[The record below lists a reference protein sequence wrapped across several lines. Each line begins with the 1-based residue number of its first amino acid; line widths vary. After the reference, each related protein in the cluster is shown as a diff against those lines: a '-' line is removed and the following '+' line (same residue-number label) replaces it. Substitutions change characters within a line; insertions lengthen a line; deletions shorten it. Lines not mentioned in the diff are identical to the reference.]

1 MTSVPLSNP
10 MSRPHRSTL
19 SPTSSLDSVG
29 RFQGWLAIVG
39 WILLLGSEL
48 QAADLTGA
56 TVTATKGKVELSRS
70 GATAWDPAQV
80 TAVLQPGDRL
90 RTAEH
95 SRATLRLRDATI
107 LPVDELTTLRIA
119 PAEGRTVVE
128 LLKGVLSFF
137 HRDEPGDVEV
147 RSGGTSALI
156 RGTEF
161 TVSVDDR
168 GAMQVALFD
177 GSVEVTNAFGRVVA
191 RPGDF
196 LEVPADQA
204 PRTSPALAGNNL
216 QFIQWVLHY
225 PMVLD
230 PTDLPETLLRD
241 PRWRACLADYR
252 AGAPAAALEAAKSLG
267 DPANDAERLLH
278 GALRLAVGDVPGF
291 ERFSRTIPPEA
302 PEARGVKALLG
313 VVESSQFRAQ
323 AEQWE
328 GMRLDPEGSTTTE
341 LLAGSYAFQSL
352 GRLEEARELARR
364 AAAKSPGFGPVHLRL
379 AEMEFAFGR
388 TAMAADA
395 VARGLALSPRHAA
408 GTALDGFLLAAGNHF
423 ERARRRLDQAIE
435 LDPVHAPAW
444 LGRGLLRFRTG
455 DRVGGR
461 VDLETAAA
469 LDPLHAVLRSYL
481 AKAFAEEGNDAKAL
495 EELSRALSLDPE
507 DPTPWLYSALL
518 HYRRYEFAKAL
529 AAMDQSLQRNGNR
542 AVYRSRLLLD
552 QDSAV
557 RSANQ
562 ANIFEL
568 ADMAEVARRESAR
581 AVMFDYAN
589 ASAHL
594 NLATSHNAQRDP
606 TRFNL
611 RNETVWFNEHLLASL
626 LAPTA
631 SMPLSQN
638 LSQNEYSRLFAR
650 DVVRINGTTE
660 YFSSGEIRQLAS
672 QSANFSRFSYA
683 LDLDYGSK
691 PGFWRNEDLS
701 RIEWYT
707 RAKFELSPSDS
718 VMLLTKYQDYQAGD
732 NFQYADPSRL
742 RPNLRFTE
750 KQAPIVLGG
759 YHREWSPGSHTL
771 VLGGRLENDQR
782 LSDLAAHQF
791 VAFANPPGVPGSA
804 PMDLDY
810 RGLFEIYTGEASHIL
825 QTQSHTTVAGVRI
838 QSGDFNSVSE
848 FDATPSGLPDIY
860 GAKVSTR
867 GGGGFER
874 RSGYLYHTWEV
885 LPDLRLTGGFAYD
898 DLTLPFNHR
907 RSPLE
912 LGQRAEAAAS
922 PKAALVWSPGSMVT
936 VRGLYAE
943 SLGGVSYDESIR
955 LEPTQLAGFPQAFR
969 TLISESLVGSV
980 EAPGYRSAGGAID
993 LKLPTRTYLSFEGRW
1008 LTSEVNQPLG
1018 YFAFD
1023 FDRPSGPLAVPQ
1035 STARLFDYREHG
1047 VRLLAHQILAEE
1059 WFVQGTYEFTRAGL
1073 ATEWPTVP
1081 ASADFPRSWRQESDL
1096 HRLGTSVLY
1105 QRPDGWFGR
1114 VAATGNLQDNL
1125 GELYPGNVVP
1135 SGDHF
1140 LHLNLFLGY
1149 RFARHRGDLTVGL
1162 LNLTDRNYRL
1172 HPLTP
1177 FDEMPRERM
1186 LYLRFRFNL

>member
-1 MTSVPLSNP
+1 M
-10 MSRPHRSTL
+10 
-19 SPTSSLDSVG
+19 
-29 RFQGWLAIVG
+29 
-39 WILLLGSEL
+39 
-48 QAADLTGA
+48 
-56 TVTATKGKVELSRS
+56 ATKGSVELSRS

-80 TAVLQPGDRL
+80 NAVLQVGDRL
-90 RTAEH
+90 RTKEH

-161 TVSVDDR
+161 AVSVDDL
-168 GAMQVALFD
+168 GALQVALFD
-177 GSVEVTNAFGRVVA
+177 GSVEVTNALGSVVA
-191 RPGDF
+191 QPGD
-196 LEVPADQA
+196 LLQVAAGGA
-204 PRTSPALAGNNL
+204 PLKSPALGGSNHR
-216 QFIQWVLHY
+216 FIQWVLHY

-230 PTDLPETLLRD
+230 PGDLPEVLLRN
-241 PRWRACLADYR
+241 PRWSACLAEYR
-252 AGAPAAALEAAKSLG
+252 AGALASALEAAKALG
-267 DPANDAERLLH
+267 DPSTHPERLMQ
-278 GALRLAVGDVPGF
+278 GALRLAAGDVPGF
-291 ERFSRTIPPEA
+291 ERLTGQIPSDA
-302 PEARGVKALLG
+302 PEARWVQALVGVL
-313 VVESSQFRAQ
+313 ESSQFRARP
-323 AEQWE
+323 ERWE
-328 GMRLDPEGSTTTE
+328 RVLSEADGSTTTE
-341 LLAGSYAFQSL
+341 LLAGSLVFQSL
-352 GRLEEARELARR
+352 GRLEEARALARR
-364 AAAKSPGFGPVHLRL
+364 AAAKSPAFGPAHLRL

-388 TAMAADA
+388 TAWAADA
-395 VARGLALSPRHAA
+395 VATGLRLSPRHAA
-408 GTALDGFLLAAGNHF
+408 GVALDGFLLSAGNHF
-423 ERARRRLDQAIE
+423 EPALRRFEEAIA

-518 HYRRYEFAKAL
+518 HYRRYEFAAAL
-529 AAMDQSLQRNGNR
+529 AAMDQSLRRNGNR

-552 QDSAV
+552 QDAAV
-557 RSANQ
+557 RTANQ

-568 ADMAEVARRESAR
+568 VDMAEVARRESAR
-581 AVMFDYAN
+581 AVMFDYSN
-589 ASAHL
+589 PSAHL
-594 NLATSHNAQRDP
+594 NLASSHNAQRDP

-672 QSANFSRFSYA
+672 QSGNFNRFSYA
-683 LDLDYGSK
+683 LDFDYGSK
-691 PGFWRNEDLS
+691 PGFRPNEELS

-718 VMLLTKYQDYQAGD
+718 VMLLTKYQDYEAGD
-732 NFQYADPSRL
+732 NFQYADPARSR
-742 RPNLRFTE
+742 PSLRFTE
-750 KQAPIVLGG
+750 KQAPMILGG

-782 LSDLAAHQF
+782 LSDLAANQF

-804 PMDLDY
+804 AMDLAY
-810 RGLFEIYTGEASHIL
+810 RGRFEIYSAEASHIL
-825 QTQSHTTVAGVRI
+825 QTESHTTVAGVRV
-838 QSGDFNSVSE
+838 QSGDFDSISE
-848 FDATPSGLPDIY
+848 FDANPSGFPDVY
-860 GAKVSTR
+860 GPKVATR
-867 GGGGFER
+867 GGGEFDR

-885 LPDLRLTGGFAYD
+885 LTDLRLTGGFAYD
-898 DLTLPFNHR
+898 DLTLPRNHR

-912 LGQRAEAAAS
+912 VGQRTEAAAS

-936 VRGLYAE
+936 LRGLYAE

-980 EAPGYRSAGGAID
+980 EAPGYRSAGGAVD

-1008 LTSEVNQPLG
+1008 LTSDVHQPLG

-1023 FDRPSGPLAVPQ
+1023 FDRSSGPLAVPQ
-1035 STARLFDYREHG
+1035 STSRLFDYREHG
-1047 VRLLAHQILAEE
+1047 ARLLAHQILAEE
-1059 WFVQGTYEFTRAGL
+1059 WFMQGTYEFTRAGL
-1073 ATEWPTVP
+1073 ASAWPTVP
-1081 ASADFPRSWRQESDL
+1081 ASAEFLRSWRQDSDF
-1096 HRLGTSVLY
+1096 HRLGASVLY

-1114 VAATGNLQDNL
+1114 IAATGNLQENS
-1125 GELYPGNVVP
+1125 GEWYPGDPVP
-1135 SGDHF
+1135 QGDRF
-1140 LHLNLFLGY
+1140 AHLNLFLGY
-1149 RFARHRGDLTVGL
+1149 RFPRHRGDLTVGL

>member
-1 MTSVPLSNP
+1 MVTGL
-10 MSRPHRSTL
+10 
-19 SPTSSLDSVG
+19 
-29 RFQGWLAIVG
+29 
-39 WILLLGSEL
+39 LLLGPAL
-48 QAADLTGA
+48 NAADLTGA
-56 TVTATKGKVELSRS
+56 TIIATKGGVELSRA
-70 GATAWDPAQV
+70 GATAWDPAQPQ
-80 TAVLQPGDRL
+80 AVLQAGDRI
-90 RTAEH
+90 RTKEH

-168 GAMQVALFD
+168 GTMQVALFD
-177 GSVEVTNAFGRVVA
+177 GSVEVTNTLGRVVA
-191 RPGDF
+191 RPGDL

-204 PRTSPALAGNNL
+204 PRTSPALAGSNL
-216 QFIQWVLHY
+216 RFIQWVLHY

-230 PTDLPETLLRD
+230 PADLPETLLGD
-241 PRWRACLADYR
+241 PRWSAPLADYR
-252 AGAPAAALEAAKSLG
+252 AGAPVAALEAAKRLG
-267 DPANDAERLLH
+267 EPANDAERLLH

-291 ERFSRTIPPEA
+291 ERFTGAIAPEA
-302 PEARGVKALLG
+302 PEARAVKALAG
-313 VVESSQFRAQ
+313 VVESSQFRSR
-323 AEQWE
+323 AERWE
-328 GMRLDPEGSTTTE
+328 GLLSEAGPATVTE

-352 GRLEEARELARR
+352 GRLEEARGLARR
-364 AAAKSPGFGPVHLRL
+364 AAGKSPGFGPVHLRL
-379 AEMEFAFGR
+379 AELELAFGR
-388 TAMAADA
+388 TGVAADA
-395 VARGLALSPRHAA
+395 VARGLVLSPRHAA
-408 GTALDGFLLAAGNHF
+408 GTALDGFLLAAGNRF
-423 ERARRRLDQAIE
+423 EPALRRFDQAIV

-444 LGRGLLRFRTG
+444 LGRGLIRFRTG
-455 DRVGGR
+455 DSIAGR

-481 AKAFAEEGNDAKAL
+481 AKAFAEEGQDAKAL
-495 EELSRALSLDPE
+495 EELSRALGLDPQ

-518 HYRRYEFAKAL
+518 HYRRYEFAKAI

-552 QDSAV
+552 QDAAV

-631 SMPLSQN
+631 TMPLSQN

-691 PGFWRNEDLS
+691 PGFRSNEDLS

-718 VMLLTKYQDYQAGD
+718 VMLLTKYQDFEAGD
-732 NFQYADPSRL
+732 NFQYANPARL

-750 KQAPIVLGG
+750 KQAPILLGG

-771 VLGGRLENDQR
+771 LLGGRLENDQR
-782 LSDLAAHQF
+782 LSDLAANQF
-791 VAFANPPGVPGSA
+791 LAFANPPGVPASA
-804 PMDLDY
+804 AMNLAY
-810 RGLFEIYTGEASHIL
+810 RGRFEIYSAEASHIL
-825 QTQSHTTVAGVRI
+825 QTQSHTTVAGVRV
-838 QSGDFNSVSE
+838 QSGDFDSVSR
-848 FDATPSGLPDIY
+848 FDATPSGFPDIY
-860 GAKVSTR
+860 GPLVTTR

-898 DLTLPFNHR
+898 DLTLPLNHR
-907 RSPLE
+907 RSPLVVD
-912 LGQRAEAAAS
+912 QRGASAAS
-922 PKAALVWSPGSMVT
+922 PKAALVWSPGPVVT

-980 EAPGYRSAGGAID
+980 EAPGYRSAGGAVD
-993 LKLPTRTYLSFEGRW
+993 LKLPTRTYLSVEGRW
-1008 LTSEVNQPLG
+1008 LASEVDQPLG

-1023 FDRPSGPLAVPQ
+1023 FDRPSGPLALPETT
-1035 STARLFDYREHG
+1035 SRRFDYREHG
-1047 VRLLAHQILAEE
+1047 ARVLAHQILAEE

-1073 ATEWPTVP
+1073 ATGWPAVP
-1081 ASADFPRSWRQESDL
+1081 ASADFPRTWRQESDL
-1096 HRLGTSVLY
+1096 HRLGASVLY

-1114 VAATGNLQDNL
+1114 IAATGHLQDNL
-1125 GELYPGNVVP
+1125 GQWYPGDAVP
-1135 SGDHF
+1135 TGDQF
-1140 LHLNLFLGY
+1140 AHLNLFLGY
-1149 RFARHRGDLTVGL
+1149 RFPRHRGDLTLGL
-1162 LNLTDRNYRL
+1162 LNVGDRNYRL

>member
-1 MTSVPLSNP
+1 
-10 MSRPHRSTL
+10 
-19 SPTSSLDSVG
+19 
-29 RFQGWLAIVG
+29 
-39 WILLLGSEL
+39 
-48 QAADLTGA
+48 
-56 TVTATKGKVELSRS
+56 
-70 GATAWDPAQV
+70 
-80 TAVLQPGDRL
+80 
-90 RTAEH
+90 
-95 SRATLRLRDATI
+95 LRDATI

-119 PAEGRTVVE
+119 PAEDRTVVE

-168 GAMQVALFD
+168 GSMHVALFD
-177 GSVEVTNAFGRVVA
+177 GSVEVTNALGGAVVRA
-191 RPGDF
+191 GDL
-196 LEVPADQA
+196 LEVSAGEA
-204 PRTSPALAGNNL
+204 PRKSPSLGGSNL
-216 QFIQWVLHY
+216 RFIQWVLHY

-230 PTDLPETLLRD
+230 PADLPEPLLQD
-241 PRWRACLADYR
+241 PRWKPSLADYR
-252 AGAPAAALEAAKSLG
+252 AGAPWSALEAAKVLG
-267 DPANDAERLLH
+267 DPVSDAERLMQ

-291 ERFSRTIPPEA
+291 ERFTRAIALDA
-302 PEARGVKALLG
+302 PEARLVRALVGVIEA
-313 VVESSQFRAQ
+313 SQFRVRG
-323 AEQWE
+323 EHWE
-328 GMRLDPEGSTTTE
+328 GTLLDPERSTATE

-364 AAAKSPGFGPVHLRL
+364 AAGKSLSFGPSHLRL

-388 TAMAADA
+388 TGLAADA

-408 GTALDGFLLAAGNHF
+408 GTALDGFLLAARNRF
-423 ERARRRLDQAIE
+423 EPALRRFDDAIA

-444 LGRGLLRFRTG
+444 LGRGLLRFRVG
-455 DRVGGR
+455 DRVAGR

-495 EELSRALSLDPE
+495 EELSRALSLDSE

-518 HYRRYEFAKAL
+518 HYRRYEFSEAL
-529 AAMDQSLQRNGNR
+529 RAMDRSLQRNGNR
-542 AVYRSRLLLD
+542 ALYRSRLLLD

-568 ADMAEVARRESAR
+568 VDMADVSRRESAR

-589 ASAHL
+589 PSAHL
-594 NLATSHNAQRDP
+594 NLASSYNAQRDP

-638 LSQNEYSRLFAR
+638 LSQNEYSRLFAK

-691 PGFWRNEDLS
+691 AGFRRNEDLS
-701 RIEWYT
+701 RIEWYS

-718 VMLLTKYQDYQAGD
+718 VMFLSKYQDYEAGD
-732 NFQYADPSRL
+732 NFQYANPTLL

-750 KQAPIVLGG
+750 KQSPMILGG

-771 VLGGRLENDQR
+771 LLGGRLENDQR
-782 LSDLAAHQF
+782 FSDSAANQF
-791 VAFANPPGVPGSA
+791 VAFANPPGLPGSVA
-804 PMDLDY
+804 MDLDY

-825 QTQSHTTVAGVRI
+825 QTQSHTTVAGVRV

-848 FDATPSGLPDIY
+848 FDANPSGLPDIY
-860 GAKVSTR
+860 GTKVSTR

-885 LPDLRLTGGFAYD
+885 LPDLRLTGGFVYD

-912 LGQRAEAAAS
+912 VGQRAEAAAS

-936 VRGLYAE
+936 LRGLYAE

-969 TLISESLVGSV
+969 TLVSESLVGSV
-980 EAPGYRSAGGAID
+980 EAPGYRSAGGAVD

-1035 STARLFDYREHG
+1035 STSRLFDYREHG
-1047 VRLLAHQILAEE
+1047 ARLLAHQILAEE
-1059 WFVQGTYEFTRAGL
+1059 WFVQGSYEFTRAGL
-1073 ATEWPTVP
+1073 VTEWPTVP

-1114 VAATGNLQDNL
+1114 IAATGNLQDNL
-1125 GELYPGNVVP
+1125 GELHPGNVVP
-1135 SGDHF
+1135 TGDLF
-1140 LHLNLFLGY
+1140 AHLNLFLGY
-1149 RFARHRGDLTVGL
+1149 RFPRHRGDLTVGL